1 MRQNHRPLNI
11 IVVISDTLRRDHLG
25 CYGNTKIR
33 TPNLDRFA
41 QMSVVFDRAYCGSFP
56 TIPARTDLFTGKWT
70 FPHRDWSPLPRD
82 EIVLSQLL
90 SQAGYTTMMIVD
102 TPHLVRDGYYF
113 DRGFHGFI
121 WVRGQENERYR
132 TDPAEVKFPCDPK
145 KIRNPYTSF
154 VQYMRNIADR
164 RYEED
169 YFAARTI
176 TEAMRWL
183 ERNYK
188 RERFFLYL
196 DLFDPHEP
204 WDPPRYYAE
213 LYADP
218 NFKGEEVTY
227 PRYWYWREFLTE
239 EELRHCHALYC
250 GEVTMVDYWFGRL
263 MARLE
268 SLNLLDKTAIIF
280 TSDHGFYFGEH
291 GIIGKALFEER
302 DGRNIMHRSPIYDE
316 VARIPLLIYVPDTK
330 PGRCDAFTGFVDL
343 MPTILELAGVEVPDF
358 VQGKSL
364 MPFLRGERP
373 QWRDFF
379 VTSWAIIH
387 EPKGTVTRTVD
398 GTERLVLSPRPSTIH
413 TEEWTLIYSVADDE
427 AELYH
432 TASDPKQERNVIK
445 QYPQVA
451 QALHAKFLR
460 FLEECGTREEF
471 LKPRRTIK
479 VT

>member
-1 MRQNHRPLNI
+1 MKRNHRPLNI
-11 IVVISDTLRRDHLG
+11 IVVISDTFRHDHLG
-25 CYGNTKIR
+25 CYGNSKIR
-33 TPNLDRFA
+33 TPNLDKFA
-41 QMSVVFDRAYCGSFP
+41 QMSIVFDRAYCGSFP
-56 TIPARTDLFTGKWT
+56 TIPSRTDLFTGKWT

-82 EIVLSQLL
+82 EVILPQLL

-132 TDPAEVKFPCDPK
+132 TDPVDIKFPCDPK
-145 KIRNPYTSF
+145 KCRNPYTSL
-154 VQYMRNIADR
+154 VQYLRNIADR

-204 WDPPRYYAE
+204 WDPPSYYAE

-218 NFKGEEVTY
+218 NYKGEEVIY

-239 EELRHCHALYC
+239 AELRHCHALYC

-302 DGRNIMHRSPIYDE
+302 DGRSFMHRSPIYDE
-316 VARIPLLIYVPDTK
+316 VARIPLLIYVPETK

-343 MPTILELAGVEVPDF
+343 MPTILELAGVDIPDF

-364 MPFLRGERP
+364 MPFIRGERP

-387 EPKGTVTRTVD
+387 EPKETVTKAVD
-398 GTERLVLSPRPSTIH
+398 GTERVVLSPRPSTIH
-413 TEEWTLIYSVADDE
+413 TTEWTLIYSVASDE

-460 FLEECGTREEF
+460 FLEECGTKEEF

-479 VT
+479 VG